1 MSSSTPLL
9 TLDPYAFLSSVTPL
23 AGATPAGSA
32 KTATGKTM
40 EQIVADMNRP
50 PITATLPRGRLD
62 LTQWAG
68 EGFADR
74 WLLIEAMEHVCPGW
88 ATDPR
93 PGKDGATPT
102 YEIPCPN
109 GVMHSHEDTPGSR
122 ATMGWSA
129 GPKNGFGIHCM
140 HNCEGMQ
147 CDNGSGKDRLK
158 FLALLLE
165 QYPALADTL
174 RRPAFLV
181 PREDGKDDPSS
192 DEVDGGDNG
201 FIDIADEVETPVQW
215 GVEGLFE
222 RQGVGG
228 IFAAPNQGKT
238 GVKNVL
244 KVCYALG
251 LPFVGREVHKP
262 GIVLSYVLED
272 RINAKHLLK
281 MTCEAMGVDLAR
293 LSGRVFLNKP
303 DKGLSLPN
311 DTARVLKDIAAL
323 ETLTGEPVVAVFIDT
338 IRETSS
344 TGSMSDQKDVTP
356 ILAAFKEIGR
366 GRMVFVCGH
375 VSVENSRLALEDR
388 NPMGSGDFLARL
400 DTVLHLETTIEK
412 DKAEGLGRIWVQKV
426 RNGPA
431 RYSIPLKVRRASSGI
446 PVPMLD
452 TSGEVRPETAHTGR
466 KERAADT
473 KSKYTPN
480 NPFEDAR
487 TVKVAVAVLKRERH
501 KAHRSSAVAEMMM
514 QEDHFDIAPKS
525 LAERI
530 IRLSRDK
537 TSPLHKMF
545 RPSLPTD
552 QAWRYFDHPATSDPF
567 APASAR
573 RSDRAAR
580 TNDCPFSPAGEGT
593 IH

>member
-1 MSSSTPLL
+1 
-9 TLDPYAFLSSVTPL
+9 
-23 AGATPAGSA
+23 
-32 KTATGKTM
+32 
-40 EQIVADMNRP
+40 
-50 PITATLPRGRLD
+50 
-62 LTQWAG
+62 
-68 EGFADR
+68 
-74 WLLIEAMEHVCPGW
+74 
-88 ATDPR
+88 
-93 PGKDGATPT
+93 
-102 YEIPCPN
+102 
-109 GVMHSHEDTPGSR
+109 
-122 ATMGWSA
+122 MGWSA

-530 IRLSRDK
+530 IDFPEIKPPRCTRCSARPCRRIRRGVTSTIPRQVIHSRPHLPAAPIVLPAQ
-537 TSPLHKMF
+537 TTV
-545 RPSLPTD
+545 RSLP
-552 QAWRYFDHPATSDPF
+552 QVKEQSIDHPA
-567 APASAR
+567 
-573 RSDRAAR
+573 
-580 TNDCPFSPAGEGT
+580 PAGPADPATAKPADPAPGPAPGGT
-593 IH
+593 PTGTSSAGGQAQGTEAQAKEAP